1 MTNDEKNAQNQ
12 QNTEEQNE
20 KKSGMKTWQKVAL
33 VIGGAVVVGG
43 IVVIATDYKGIRTK
57 ILGSLGSDKNSDCG
71 ALESDT
77 NIDVDVETEV
87 EVESVAKEQAP
98 EQKVERPQGHRWKR
112 PGYWREQRDQ
122 QFGRTY
128 RDESGNVVR
137 IVGDAAGK
145 VNSGNN

>member
-1 MTNDEKNAQNQ
+1 MTNEKEKAQNQ
-12 QNTEEQNE
+12 QNSTEEQNE

-33 VIGGAVVVGG
+33 VIGGVVVVGG

-57 ILGSLGSDKNSDCG
+57 MLGSLGSDKNSDCG

-77 NIDVDVETEV
+77 DIDVDVEAEV
-87 EVESVAKEQAP
+87 EVESAAKEEAP

-112 PGYWREQRDQ
+112 PGYWREQREQ

-137 IVGDAAGK
+137 IVGEAAGK
-145 VNSGNN
+145 VSGNN